1 MQISADLSGKMS
13 GDNAGMVHWG
23 TRVLR
28 LYYAP
33 DNASLVVR
41 IALEEA
47 GLPYET
53 VLVDRTVQAQKS
65 PEYLA
70 LNPVGLIPT
79 LVTPQGPIS
88 ETGACLLWLCDTY
101 PEAGLGPRMGNSRRG
116 MFLRWLFFLSNT
128 VHADLIRLFY
138 PDRYVPAESIVG
150 HHATMAGHLSA
161 RFSILDAAVR
171 SDPVL
176 FESSSALAIY
186 VGPLLR
192 WSALYPAGGYR
203 WLRLH
208 DYPALLGL
216 IRSLETRPSVRSAA
230 LAEGLGDAPF
240 SKPRLPRPP
249 EGSAT

>member
-1 MQISADLSGKMS
+1 M
-13 GDNAGMVHWG
+13 
-23 TRVLR
+23 LR

-33 DNASLVVR
+33 DNASLVIR

-53 VLVDRTVQAQKS
+53 VLVDRSVQAQKS

-79 LVTPQGPIS
+79 LVTPQGPMS
-88 ETGACLLWLCDTY
+88 ETGACLLWLCDTC
-101 PEAGLGPRMGNSRRG
+101 PEAGLGPPTGDAKRG
-116 MFLRWLFFLSNT
+116 AFLRWLFFLSNT

-138 PDRYVPAESIVG
+138 PERYVPAESIVG

-161 RFSILDAAVR
+161 HFAILDAAVR
-171 SDPVL
+171 ADPTL
-176 FESSSALAIY
+176 FASSSALAIY

-192 WSALYPAGGYR
+192 WAALYPAGGYR

-208 DYPALLGL
+208 DHPALHDLV
-216 IRSLETRPSVRSAA
+216 RSLETRPSVRSAA